1 VERAQENA
9 DREVKSELKALGE
22 RIEAVRTAAQTKESL
37 QQNVEANAQ
46 LLREELRS
54 LKVND
59 ETLNALK
66 SQVEELKHRGEHDL
80 IDRLSSELGS
90 HTQQLKEAI
99 LSGQGGSE
107 LRDLQR
113 QLLDLREASKR
124 DLELFIAQTP
134 KKEDIS
140 SLIEEKTSALKED
153 ITRMRDSFARD
164 AASSEV
170 RALNDTVRD
179 LKRSS
184 EARSSTEDL
193 RLQQLE
199 ERLREA
205 DSSKVVQN
213 SQLDALREEVKRQLS
228 ARRDESVEAKLAEH
242 ATRLREELHHALAG
256 ASNNTSTE
264 LKSLAAK
271 IASLESGGDKV
282 ASALS
287 NLEKQLSGHS
297 KALQDTDLTTLRRE
311 VESVRNEAATKLQE
325 DKFQTLQRQIDGNSA
340 QQQFLETQ
348 KQLNDVKERFAAK
361 DQSIEKLSKELS
373 DLRRAKENEAQA
385 AQRAEKLALEQS
397 VKQRDAEIES
407 LRKQLSEDDLST
419 PRDRGALFAL
429 RRQLARASRR
439 DARRLRRDLEDLR
452 RVRAADARAARDA
465 LNEIART
472 LSGAPAPAPS
482 LRRDLAELREA
493 QKRDADISRRAIDQ
507 IERHLDGTAV
517 AEAPAPADLDSIA
530 RQGDRA
536 FENANLDA
544 VRRRL
549 RELAEAAQRGSMRAD
564 RLERD
569 ALRRLSDK
577 AENSELLD
585 AVLDQVQTLNQA
597 VFPEETPRSEAE
609 DTPRTDA
616 LRRLT
621 SIGRRDELADL
632 RREVERLKQTSVI
645 GDDIAAA
652 TRDDTDPER
661 DRALIRSLRRQLV
674 RSDAERDRAVRALAR
689 NAKGADAVNG
699 YAEKQREALTKLE
712 HEVDVWRERAE
723 NSERNWAQLVQERD
737 AAVAAASREAEASAL
752 RDEQWA
758 EQLQE
763 RDLRVEELAN
773 QLADLEEGGS
783 AAEAARVLRDALME
797 QQAADLNR
805 MRAAAARAREA
816 LAERDAVERRAGD
829 ADGAAWRAT
838 AQMNQTKLLAAQAA
852 QGSVGD
858 VVAARADADRLN
870 LELAKT
876 LSSTTRSG
884 VLRAR

>member
-1 VERAQENA
+1 
-9 DREVKSELKALGE
+9 
-22 RIEAVRTAAQTKESL
+22 
-37 QQNVEANAQ
+37 
-46 LLREELRS
+46 
-54 LKVND
+54 
-59 ETLNALK
+59 
-66 SQVEELKHRGEHDL
+66 
-80 IDRLSSELGS
+80 
-90 HTQQLKEAI
+90 
-99 LSGQGGSE
+99 
-107 LRDLQR
+107 
-113 QLLDLREASKR
+113 
-124 DLELFIAQTP
+124 
-134 KKEDIS
+134 
-140 SLIEEKTSALKED
+140 
-153 ITRMRDSFARD
+153 M
-164 AASSEV
+164 
-170 RALNDTVRD
+170 
-179 LKRSS
+179 
-184 EARSSTEDL
+184 
-193 RLQQLE
+193 
-199 ERLREA
+199 
-205 DSSKVVQN
+205 
-213 SQLDALREEVKRQLS
+213 
-228 ARRDESVEAKLAEH
+228 
-242 ATRLREELHHALAG
+242 
-256 ASNNTSTE
+256 
-264 LKSLAAK
+264 
-271 IASLESGGDKV
+271 
-282 ASALS
+282 
-287 NLEKQLSGHS
+287 
-297 KALQDTDLTTLRRE
+297 RRE
-311 VESVRNEAATKLQE
+311 VESVRAEAATKLQE
-325 DKFQTLQRQIDGNSA
+325 DKFQTLQRQLDGNSA

-373 DLRRAKENEAQA
+373 ELRRAKEAEAQA

-674 RSDAERDRAVRALAR
+674 RSDAERDRAVRSLAR

-712 HEVDVWRERAE
+712 HEVDVWRDRAE
-723 NSERNWAQLVQERD
+723 NADRNWAQLVQERD

>member
-1 VERAQENA
+1 
-9 DREVKSELKALGE
+9 
-22 RIEAVRTAAQTKESL
+22 
-37 QQNVEANAQ
+37 
-46 LLREELRS
+46 
-54 LKVND
+54 
-59 ETLNALK
+59 
-66 SQVEELKHRGEHDL
+66 
-80 IDRLSSELGS
+80 
-90 HTQQLKEAI
+90 
-99 LSGQGGSE
+99 
-107 LRDLQR
+107 
-113 QLLDLREASKR
+113 
-124 DLELFIAQTP
+124 
-134 KKEDIS
+134 
-140 SLIEEKTSALKED
+140 
-153 ITRMRDSFARD
+153 
-164 AASSEV
+164 
-170 RALNDTVRD
+170 
-179 LKRSS
+179 
-184 EARSSTEDL
+184 
-193 RLQQLE
+193 
-199 ERLREA
+199 
-205 DSSKVVQN
+205 
-213 SQLDALREEVKRQLS
+213 
-228 ARRDESVEAKLAEH
+228 
-242 ATRLREELHHALAG
+242 
-256 ASNNTSTE
+256 
-264 LKSLAAK
+264 
-271 IASLESGGDKV
+271 
-282 ASALS
+282 
-287 NLEKQLSGHS
+287 
-297 KALQDTDLTTLRRE
+297 
-311 VESVRNEAATKLQE
+311 
-325 DKFQTLQRQIDGNSA
+325 
-340 QQQFLETQ
+340 
-348 KQLNDVKERFAAK
+348 
-361 DQSIEKLSKELS
+361 
-373 DLRRAKENEAQA
+373 
-385 AQRAEKLALEQS
+385 
-397 VKQRDAEIES
+397 
-407 LRKQLSEDDLST
+407 
-419 PRDRGALFAL
+419 
-429 RRQLARASRR
+429 
-439 DARRLRRDLEDLR
+439 
-452 RVRAADARAARDA
+452 
-465 LNEIART
+465 
-472 LSGAPAPAPS
+472 
-482 LRRDLAELREA
+482 LREA

-876 LSSTTRSG
+876 LSSTTRSTTRSG